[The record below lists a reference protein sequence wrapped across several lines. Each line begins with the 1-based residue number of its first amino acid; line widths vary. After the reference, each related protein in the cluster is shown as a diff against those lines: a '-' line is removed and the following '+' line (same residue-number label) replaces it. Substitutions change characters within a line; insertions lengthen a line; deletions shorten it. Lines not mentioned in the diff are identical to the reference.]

1 MKEKTRE
8 RLKFFKSVSM
18 PGFFGRAFFITFLV
32 TFLLVFIVY
41 NFSEWHNFRVNREHR
56 INQIFSQEE
65 SNLESRVDG
74 EIKYITYRREEY
86 INNLK
91 SSLSRSVESASSM
104 AESMWSNYKNVY
116 PEQRVRE
123 MILTSLSAYIGP
135 GMNGKLFVN
144 TLDGRSVIFPGK
156 GVNKGI
162 RLNSFQ
168 DSLGNYVVRKEL
180 NLLREKDSGFLE
192 YYNPNNHKLEKIAYI
207 KRVDDLGW
215 YIGHRVYPVDF
226 KSDIQQSIVH
236 KLTEQWKNTGD
247 VIFINKFDGT
257 PVIMDGVPYDGNMN
271 LLTNAPKSKTTV
283 FKQELNLVERNQD
296 GGFFRCDW
304 YNHVSQTS
312 DSIMVYVRS
321 VPEWNWIV
329 GGVAYL
335 SDARKMADI
344 EGQQLRRRY
353 YKAIVTTLI
362 VLALFSVIFFVFLNY
377 YFRRFYT
384 DINWFITYFKHP
396 KGRFIPTGKIHFKEI
411 RSLGES
417 ANQMM
422 ATRLRIEDE
431 LIFNQKALKHLFNVA
446 PVAMVVVVDEDQV
459 EMANH
464 AFEELFGYSQKEVV
478 GMSLSSLICKGHSE
492 LISMKDIG
500 TDGSH
505 PSVERELVRYTRTG
519 EKLLVSV
526 IFTVLSSDGGRNQML
541 HIYRNI
547 TDERNREMQLKSALH
562 KAKEADQ
569 LKSAFLAN
577 MSHEIRTPMNAIFG
591 FSELLGDSDITS
603 AEQELYIK
611 YIQKSGDTLLHLIDD
626 IIDFSKIEA
635 GQLPLAKA
643 PFSVNESLIDL
654 IRLYQKMVAEEKDGK
669 VEMSF
674 QSSLP
679 DSLML
684 NSDVVRVRQI
694 LSNLLSNA
702 FKFTSEGQIAVKYQL
717 DGNYVVFRVEDTG
730 IGIEKKN
737 QQLIFERFRQAEPA
751 YNRSFGG
758 AGLGLSICKGLVELL
773 GGEMGVESEFGKGS
787 VFYFTIPLD

>member
-1 MKEKTRE
+1 MKEKMWE

-41 NFSEWHNFRVNREHR
+41 NFSEWHSFRVNREHR
-56 INQIFSQEE
+56 INQIFNQEE

-74 EIKYITYRREEY
+74 EIRYITYRREEY
-86 INNLK
+86 IDNLK

-104 AESMWSNYKNVY
+104 TESMWTKYRNVY

-135 GMNGKLFVN
+135 GMKGKLFVN

-156 GVNKGI
+156 GVSQGI

-180 NLLREKDSGFLE
+180 KLLQKKDSGFLE
-192 YYNPNNHKLEKIAYI
+192 YYSPNNQELEKITYV

-226 KSDIQQSIVH
+226 KSEIQQSIVH

-257 PVIMDGVPYDGNMN
+257 PVIMDGVPYSGNMN
-271 LLTNAPKSKTTV
+271 LLTNAPQSKTTV
-283 FKQELNLVERNQD
+283 FQQELNLVKQNQQ
-296 GGFFRCDW
+296 GGFFRCHW
-304 YNHVSQTS
+304 YNHVSHTS

-335 SDARKMADI
+335 SDARKKAEG
-344 EGQQLRRRY
+344 EGQQLKRRY
-353 YKAIVTTLI
+353 YKAIVTTLV
-362 VLALFSVIFFVFLNY
+362 VLALFSLIFFLFLNY

-396 KGRFIPTGKIHFKEI
+396 KGRFIPTEKIHFKEI

-422 ATRLRIEDE
+422 ATRLQIEDE

-446 PVAMVVVVDEDQV
+446 PIAMVVVVDEDQV

-464 AFEELFGYSQKEVV
+464 AFEELFEYSQAEVV
-478 GMSLSSLICKGHSE
+478 GMSLSSLICKDNSE
-492 LISMKDIG
+492 SISVKYIG
-500 TDGSH
+500 TDGTH
-505 PSVERELVRYTRTG
+505 TSVERELERYTRTG
-519 EKLLVSV
+519 KKLLVSAIV
-526 IFTVLSSDGGRNQML
+526 TLLSSNEGKNQML

-547 TDERNREMQLKSALH
+547 TDERNRERQLKSALH

-591 FSELLGDSDITS
+591 FSELLGDSDITP

-635 GQLPLAKA
+635 EQLALAKA

-654 IRLYQKMVAEEKDGK
+654 IRLYQKMTTEEKDGK

-674 QSSLP
+674 QSHLP
-679 DSLML
+679 DSLKL

-702 FKFTSEGQIAVKYQL
+702 FKFTSEGHIAVKYL
-717 DGNYVVFRVEDTG
+717 LKGNFVIFRVEDTG